1 MAKAGLAKLNMNLAA
16 NSMKN
21 TASATLSNTQR
32 SVGVSYG
39 IKAQRS
45 NQSIFNVKLAN
56 SNNIQET
63 RHDLLRQ
70 TKIYNNIPMPKTDE
84 PKMSF
89 MDKLMMYSMIAST
102 AAEFGRGIY
111 DTVKDLKS
119 TSSNKHTESKDGK
132 NDVTSGMQ
140 NAKDATTLN
149 KEIEKAKTKLNTTST
164 EISSKE
170 AELNE
175 LKGNTAELRTN
186 SEKATKDLENHKNA
200 ISNKESEINQQ
211 KQTVSACE
219 TSYNSAKVEYERCP
233 DTIKTPKGD
242 TIPNPEKAKL
252 KVIMDD
258 KKHKLDE
265 AKSELKKL
273 EQEKELLESK
283 TESYEKAAK
292 EAKEAYEKNQN
303 EIKDNEAKL
312 KDLKAEKEQLDK
324 EIPKQEKRLEKLQK
338 KEKKQTNSA
347 ENNND

>member
-16 NSMKN
+16 NSMKKAA
-21 TASATLSNTQR
+21 ASTLSNTQR

-39 IKAQRS
+39 IKSIRS
-45 NQSIFNVKLAN
+45 DQSIFNVKSHYSN
-56 SNNIQET
+56 ST
-63 RHDLLRQ
+63 SALRHELNRQ
-70 TKIYNNIPMPKTDE
+70 VIVNNNIPARAPRDDG
-84 PKMSF
+84 MST
-89 MDKLMMYSMIAST
+89 MEKLMMYSMLGSAGVSF
-102 AAEFGRGIY
+102 AKGII

-149 KEIEKAKTKLNTTST
+149 NEIEKAKTKLNTTST

-170 AELNE
+170 AKLNE
-175 LKGNTAELRTN
+175 LKGNTAELKTN

-200 ISNKESEINQQ
+200 IRDKESEINQQ

-233 DTIKTPKGD
+233 DTIKTPNGD
-242 TIPNPEKAKL
+242 TIPNPKKAKL
-252 KVIMDD
+252 KEIMDD
-258 KKHKLDE
+258 KKRKLDE
-265 AKSELKKL
+265 AKTKLEEL
-273 EQEKELLESK
+273 EQEKKQLESK

-292 EAKEAYEKNQN
+292 DAKDAYEKNQN
-303 EIKDNEAKL
+303 DIKDNEAKL
-312 KDLKAEKEQLDK
+312 KDLNAEKEQLDK